1 MAKLSARGH
10 YPLRE
15 FTVYLPEGYELGGI
29 AGVLDEAL
37 ETFYVLRSDG
47 VVLTSHRSP
56 DRPNAYQRKRS
67 GYTVKGK
74 LRLKGDELKSTDHE
88 GFSSML
94 EAFETLRRQTAARV
108 GEGAVVSEITVK

>member
-74 LRLKGDELKSTDHE
+74 LRLHDGATRED
-88 GFSSML
+88 ML
-94 EAFETLRRQTAARV
+94 AAFETLRRQVAERRA
-108 GEGAVVSEITVK
+108 EGAEVSEIRVK